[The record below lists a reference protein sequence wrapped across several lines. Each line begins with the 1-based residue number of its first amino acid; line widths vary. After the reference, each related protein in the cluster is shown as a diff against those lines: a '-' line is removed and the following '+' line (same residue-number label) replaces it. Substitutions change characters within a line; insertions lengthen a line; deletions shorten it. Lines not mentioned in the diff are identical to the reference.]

1 MQQFFRLKC
10 KEPKQLSAG
19 VPCKDATPRTI
30 RSGQHGPHIRTLTD
44 LLLHQLVRR
53 TDRYQ
58 LDESD
63 ISLISTASAL
73 HDIGKIMIPD
83 GILNKPGRLTE
94 EEYAV
99 IKTHTT
105 EGAKILKDLSS
116 SIGGA
121 DEPLLQV
128 AHAICRWPTPSAGG
142 TMSGGTAA
150 ATLTNSAGT
159 RSPLRRRRWRWP
171 MCMTH

>member
-1 MQQFFRLKC
+1 ML
-10 KEPKQLSAG
+10 
-19 VPCKDATPRTI
+19 
-30 RSGQHGPHIRTLTD
+30 HIRTLTD

-99 IKTHTT
+99 IKPHTT
-105 EGAKILKDLSS
+105 EGAKIWAAASA
-116 SIGGA
+116 G
-121 DEPLLQV
+121 QMNRC
-128 AHAICRWPTPSAGG
+128 CRWLTPSAGG

-159 RSPLRRRRWRWP
+159 RSPLRRRWWRWP